1 MVSKVNNFLTK
12 AASIVTVGTAVYGA
26 AKQISGAVGSFAS
39 KAGNFP
45 AGGEAGIGGGIAQAT
60 MKTSMNRDWR
70 VRLSLPSQM
79 QGSDIISMLTNTGGL
94 VFPYTPSINVIHAA
108 NYQPLDI
115 VHSNYPYM
123 AYQNSKIDNISISA
137 EFFIEDSYEARYW
150 VAAVHFLRSLT
161 KMSFGESSNV
171 GSPPPVV
178 KLSGYGDFVFNDVPV
193 VVSSFSL
200 NLPDDV
206 DYIATG
212 LGKADLVQRDYWSDA
227 DTSDG
232 ISWAPVKSRFEI
244 SLLPVYS
251 RKKLKEFSLDKFVNG
266 DYISKDKNGFM

>member
-94 VFPYTPSINVIHAA
+94 VFPYTPSINVTHAA